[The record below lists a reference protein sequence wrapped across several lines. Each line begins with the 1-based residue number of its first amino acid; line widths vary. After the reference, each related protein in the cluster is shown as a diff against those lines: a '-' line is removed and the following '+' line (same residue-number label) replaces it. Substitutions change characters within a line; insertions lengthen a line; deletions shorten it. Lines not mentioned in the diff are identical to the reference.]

1 MGDTLSRF
9 NIPGNKN
16 IKVYD
21 LEDCIHKAEATS
33 LEFKAKFI
41 LFAIGCLL
49 CPRSG
54 TYIDK
59 SYYSCLTE
67 DMFKGRVD
75 WATHVYTVLIN
86 GIADFKSQK
95 ANAYV
100 TGCIMIL
107 QVEVNECEHEDFQNI
122 HDAMKNS
129 WTVNSPGLDE
139 QGESPMSKSSK
150 EMDLDGDD
158 HDFEGP
164 TVNEKVVNEKI
175 HCCEEI
181 QALKCEVIATNE
193 KVDLTNEKV
202 DLVQGLLSSFGDEI
216 GWIKRQMMLLV
227 EQRNL
232 EARMNMGGTAG
243 SVRDECDECGNFPKG
258 GLGST
263 AKVRVGEKRKQCFM
277 DKSID
282 INEVPKSNGNGLGSD
297 ERGAP
302 DLGVR
307 SFRGFKSGE
316 KRSSSVRRPQKKN
329 TNGISV
335 GKIKRKLYFGPDC
348 RERCRKNGTPGSNSS
363 KINAGNSKEGSAHN
377 PFIVEPDIHNKV
389 STDGETD
396 SPRSGGS
403 IKFNH
408 VYRSPRQK
416 KVKSRSGLKVYPAV
430 GKDQSFST
438 ISEDPYSSTQKC
450 YEYKL
455 GKILLGKSFK
465 MIRGIFVLYCLTM
478 LFLVWDGTRSWG
490 SGSDQSATLKYV
502 FHVTTKCSND
512 CGVFTMKFMMSRNGL
527 PYMDVR
533 CDNDE
538 RYRLAGMLSNS
549 SLNDERPT
557 VMGVLSTTGLI

>member
-75 WATHVYTVLIN
+75 WATHVYTVLMN

-107 QVEVNECEHEDFQNI
+107 QVIYADVVSGDRIGRAGERPSRILCQVEVKECEQEDFQNI

-129 WTVNSPGLDE
+129 WIVNSPGLDE
-139 QGESPMSKSSK
+139 QEESPKSKSSK

-164 TVNEKVVNEKI
+164 TMNEKI

-181 QALKCEVIATNE
+181 QALKCEVISTNE

-216 GWIKRQMMLLV
+216 GWIKRQLMLLV

-232 EARMNMGGTAG
+232 EARMNMGGRAG
-243 SVRDECDECGNFPKG
+243 SVRDECD
-258 GLGST
+258 
-263 AKVRVGEKRKQCFM
+263 KR
-277 DKSID
+277 
-282 INEVPKSNGNGLGSD
+282 VPKSNGNGLGSD

-329 TNGISV
+329 TNGNSV

-348 RERCRKNGTPGSNSS
+348 RERCRKNGTPGSSSS
-363 KINAGNSKEGSAHN
+363 KINVGNSKEGSAHH
-377 PFIVEPDIHNKV
+377 PFIVEPDIHNKG

-396 SPRSGGS
+396 STRSGGS

-408 VYRSPRQK
+408 VYSLATTIVRYNDFAWASLQHMTSLRPKNWVLDQLTVAGTYECNHQSK
-416 KVKSRSGLKVYPAV
+416 IEASTDFYELKNWFIRHGAQAV
-430 GKDQSFST
+430 A
-438 ISEDPYSSTQKC
+438 ISHAEGVPQQTNGD
-450 YEYKL
+450 
-455 GKILLGKSFK
+455 
-465 MIRGIFVLYCLTM
+465 
-478 LFLVWDGTRSWG
+478 
-490 SGSDQSATLKYV
+490 
-502 FHVTTKCSND
+502 D
-512 CGVFTMKFMMSRNGL
+512 CGVFTMKFMMSRNDL

-538 RYRLAGMLSNS
+538 RYRLAGMLANS
-549 SLNDERPT
+549 SLNHERPT
-557 VMGVLSTTGLI
+557 VMGVLSTAGLI